1 MRLAGRRP
9 FARKYNRTMSAA
21 SSAAAAGAARSASY
35 TGRFAPSPTGPLH
48 AGSLVAAL
56 ASLLDARAHR
66 GRWLLRIEDL
76 DAPREMPGAARSIID
91 TLARLGFRHDGEIVF
106 QSRRDDAYRQAFE
119 RLVAG
124 GNAYPC
130 GCTRREVADSSTRP
144 GEAPVRGE
152 KPYPGTCRHGMPE
165 GRTARAWRVR
175 VDSTPVC
182 WSDRRAGTRCDRLDE
197 QVGDFVVRRADGQ
210 WAYQLAV
217 VVDDDAQGV
226 TDVVRGEDLLDSTA
240 RQLHLRRLLGLRA
253 PRHLHVPVLVDAT
266 GAKLSKQTGAPPIDA
281 SQPIEALDAALEA
294 LGLGRIEPE
303 ALERW
308 WSLATERWAK
318 AAGAR
323 QAAG

>member
-1 MRLAGRRP
+1 MP
-9 FARKYNRTMSAA
+9 A
-21 SSAAAAGAARSASY
+21 SSVAALIAARTASY

-56 ASLLDARAHR
+56 ASLLDARAHG

-106 QSRRDDAYRQAFE
+106 QSRRDDAYRHAFE
-119 RLVAG
+119 QLVADG
-124 GNAYPC
+124 YVYPC
-130 GCTRREVADSSTRP
+130 GCTRREIADSRTRP
-144 GEAPVRGE
+144 GETPARGE
-152 KPYPGTCRHGMPE
+152 KPYPGTCRPGMPA

-182 WSDRRAGTRCDRLDE
+182 WSDRRVGARCDRLDE

-226 TDVVRGEDLLDSTA
+226 TDVVRGDDLLDSTA
-240 RQLHLRRLLGLRA
+240 RQLHLRRLLALRV

-266 GAKLSKQTGAPPIDA
+266 GAKLSKQTGAQAVDA
-281 SQPIEALDAALEA
+281 GRPIEALDAALEA
-294 LGLGRIEPE
+294 LGLGRIGPQ

-308 WSLATERWAK
+308 WSLATERWAN
-318 AAGAR
+318 AAGPTVS
-323 QAAG
+323 